1 MSNEQSNNR
10 YLNKYRD
17 EQGQFR
23 SRNKR
28 KKYCT
33 CCGKLLWKRD
43 FYRTGKRCSSR
54 CKECQRKI
62 YRERYIPK
70 RKDGFYLDDKGRS
83 VEWRNGVMRIDW
95 TPQME
100 SELKRYYPTT
110 RNKELMEL
118 FMVSEYSIR
127 KKAKELGLSKD
138 KDFLL
143 KEARFG
149 GYLGGYKT
157 KKLLEKRRAYLS
169 QASSFNSK

>member
-1 MSNEQSNNR
+1 
-10 YLNKYRD
+10 
-17 EQGQFR
+17 
-23 SRNKR
+23 
-28 KKYCT
+28 
-33 CCGKLLWKRD
+33 
-43 FYRTGKRCSSR
+43 
-54 CKECQRKI
+54 
-62 YRERYIPK
+62 
-70 RKDGFYLDDKGRS
+70 
-83 VEWRNGVMRIDW
+83 MRIDW

-143 KEARFG
+143 KEARLG